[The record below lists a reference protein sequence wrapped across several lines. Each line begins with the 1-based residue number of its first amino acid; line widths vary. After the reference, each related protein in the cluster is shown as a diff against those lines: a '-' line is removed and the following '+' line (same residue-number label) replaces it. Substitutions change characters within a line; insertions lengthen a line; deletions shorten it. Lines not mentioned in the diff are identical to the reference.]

1 MSVMQKAKYYDGEI
15 QENPLEIARQLR
27 LDFSKAP
34 SLHKAI
40 TNIIPVLEEYALRD
54 KKRSSRYKAVAE
66 SLRKVASEVKSL
78 ITEYE
83 E

>member
-1 MSVMQKAKYYDGEI
+1 MQKAKYYDGET
-15 QENPLEIARQLR
+15 QENPLDIARRLR

-40 TNIIPVLEEYALRD
+40 TNIVPILEEYALID
-54 KKRSSRYKAVAE
+54 KSRASRYRAVAE
-66 SLRKVASEVKSL
+66 SLRKVAKEIKTL

>member
-1 MSVMQKAKYYDGEI
+1 MQKARYYDRAI
-15 QENPLEIARQLR
+15 QENPKEIARQLR
-27 LDFSKAP
+27 VDFSRAP

-40 TNIIPVLEEYALRD
+40 TNMIPVLEEYALKD
-54 KKRSSRYKAVAE
+54 KARTSRYKAIVE
-66 SLRKVASEVKSL
+66 SLRKVANEIKSL

>member
-1 MSVMQKAKYYDGEI
+1 MQKARTYNKPI
-15 QENPLEIARQLR
+15 QENPAEIARQLR
-27 LDFSKAP
+27 LDFSKVP

-40 TNIIPVLEEYALRD
+40 TNMIPVLEEYAMRD
-54 KKRSSRYKAVAE
+54 KSRSARYRAVAE
-66 SLRKVASEVKSL
+66 NLRRVASEIKSL

>member
-1 MSVMQKAKYYDGEI
+1 MQKARYYDRGV
-15 QENPLEIARQLR
+15 QENPIEIARQLR

-40 TNIIPVLEEYALRD
+40 TNMVPILEEYAMRD
-54 KKRSSRYKAVAE
+54 KSRASRYRAVAE
-66 SLRKVASEVKSL
+66 SLRKVASEIKSL